1 MGFLKYGDWSQLLFA
16 VGPDYLSD
24 AIVEMVHSK
33 HFGGGVEMLLIH
45 SWEAFPLN
53 VQCFHAGT
61 HSLPSRPP

>member
-33 HFGGGVEMLLIH
+33 HFGGGGGGGNAVD
-45 SWEAFPLN
+45 
-53 VQCFHAGT
+53 T
-61 HSLPSRPP
+61 